1 MNEYISD
8 EEYSKLFLN
17 DKDIKKIMFI
27 TGKINDMFFD
37 IKQLFLKVEMYT
49 LYEGNRVNKVSI
61 FTRDKQHQ
69 VGDFYIYDGELHD
82 YEFEEKNKNPYEIYS
97 SLNILAIGHQPNLK
111 KDFNEVFNAFKNYAN
126 IVHKIFRPKHKIT
139 CSIRFEEN
147 DNSKL
152 TMRTSNGEGEQKF
165 SRTINPDQFLNKNF
179 WLENI
184 HNFYNLKEYI
194 SIEDFQNE
202 PLDRIEETLKLMKY

>member
-69 VGDFYIYDGELHD
+69 VGDFIYMMEN
-82 YEFEEKNKNPYEIYS
+82 YMIM
-97 SLNILAIGHQPNLK
+97 NLK
-111 KDFNEVFNAFKNYAN
+111 R
-126 IVHKIFRPKHKIT
+126 KIKI
-139 CSIRFEEN
+139 
-147 DNSKL
+147 
-152 TMRTSNGEGEQKF
+152 
-165 SRTINPDQFLNKNF
+165 
-179 WLENI
+179 
-184 HNFYNLKEYI
+184 H
-194 SIEDFQNE
+194 
-202 PLDRIEETLKLMKY
+202 MKYIAL